1 VLSKTRILLAFF
13 TLLSTAA
20 GAQEAAKP
28 PIATVYFMR
37 SSGSIGGLEAFN
49 IFIDDT
55 LACRINNKHYTVH
68 QLPAGSHKLQVRANG
83 HQAKNKIA
91 LNILME
97 AGQTYYVALDVINR
111 SFTGALH
118 LTEVTVNTA
127 NKMMPALK
135 QDTNC
140 K

>member
-1 VLSKTRILLAFF
+1 MRLKTTVLVSILSLFCI
-13 TLLSTAA
+13 TS
-20 GAQEAAKP
+20 GAQETAP
-28 PIATVYFMR
+28 PQTATLYVMR

-68 QLPAGSHKLQVRANG
+68 GLPAGAHKLQVWANG
-83 HQAKNKIA
+83 QQAKNKVA
-91 LNILME
+91 LIISME

-111 SFTGALH
+111 SFTGTLQ

-127 NKMMPALK
+127 KKMMPNLK
-135 QDTNC
+135 PDTNC